1 MTEQLV
7 ERARRGDSDAFVALI
22 EERQVA
28 MTRVATAI
36 LREPADVADALQETL
51 LSLWRELP
59 SLRSVD
65 AFPAWADRVLVNAC
79 RLVLRRRGRR
89 RLREIAL
96 PGGPSAGG
104 PVRDTRP
111 ATGFDVELA
120 DRDAFDRA
128 FETLDADD
136 RAILVLHHL
145 EGLGI
150 AALADHLGI
159 RAGTAKS
166 RLFTARRRL
175 AAALAREGSA
185 GDGSVERPAIERA
198 R

>member
-1 MTEQLV
+1 VSERLV
-7 ERARRGDSDAFVALI
+7 EQARRGDADAFVALI

-36 LREPADVADALQETL
+36 LRDPADVADALQETL
-51 LSLWRELP
+51 VSLWRDLP
-59 SLRSVD
+59 SLRSID

-96 PGGPSAGG
+96 PGSQAGG
-104 PVRDTRP
+104 AGDVTAVER
-111 ATGFDVELA
+111 AFDVEVA
-120 DRDAFDRA
+120 ERDSFDRA
-128 FETLDADD
+128 FETLDADA

-145 EGLGI
+145 EGRPIGVVAATLGI
-150 AALADHLGI
+150 P
-159 RAGTAKS
+159 AGTAKS

-175 AAALAREGSA
+175 EDALNHE
-185 GDGSVERPAIERA
+185 ERDRGGQDLATER
-198 R
+198 RP

>member
-1 MTEQLV
+1 VSERLV
-7 ERARRGDSDAFVALI
+7 EQARRGDADAFVALI

-36 LREPADVADALQETL
+36 LRDPADVADALQETL

-59 SLRSVD
+59 ALRSVE

-96 PGGPSAGG
+96 PGPGRGTGVANQ
-104 PVRDTRP
+104 T
-111 ATGFDVELA
+111 ATSDIALDVELA

-128 FETLDADD
+128 FETLDADA

-145 EGLGI
+145 EGRAVADIASVLGI
-150 AALADHLGI
+150 PV
-159 RAGTAKS
+159 GTAKS
-166 RLFTARRRL
+166 RLFTARRHL
-175 AAALAREGSA
+175 GDALERERSESGSA
-185 GDGSVERPAIERA
+185 DLAVEGPR
-198 R
+198 